1 MEGMSERE
9 YSAHSELSGGT
20 IQKACKA
27 SRPINYD
34 NGEINVAASGER
46 GANLPDPDE
55 RRRST
60 GGDKRLNIPVDV
72 SSCWKARTALT
83 AWQVRPKKFGLQKI
97 DGMSVDRT
105 RAEALVFRLAR
116 QDCYL
121 WITWPARLAALMA
134 AQVEA
139 ELETTSGTPG
149 ENRR

>member
-1 MEGMSERE
+1 MEGMSEWE

-27 SRPINYD
+27 SRPNIYD
-34 NGEINVAASGER
+34 NGEINAAASDVR
-46 GANLPDPDE
+46 RANMPDPDE

-60 GGDKRLNIPVDV
+60 GGDKRLNSPADD

-83 AWQVRPKKFGLQKI
+83 VWQVRPKKFGLQKV
-97 DGMSVDRT
+97 DGMLVDRT
-105 RAEALVFRLAR
+105 RAKALVFRLAR
-116 QDCYL
+116 QDCNL
-121 WITWPARLAALMA
+121 WIIWPARLAALMA

-139 ELETTSGTPG
+139 EMETTSGTPG